1 MDKLNLKQQDATQAL
16 KTLKEILEE
25 PFTIIVRDAS
35 IQRFEYTFEA
45 IWKFIKSYLETIEG
59 IQAHSPKQCFRELFN
74 SGKISEKACL
84 ELLDIADK
92 RNETSHTRN
101 V

>member
-59 IQAHSPKQCFRELFN
+59 IQAPDFRH
-74 SGKISEKACL
+74 KRVQTREKRHYNFWMM
-84 ELLDIADK
+84 EG
-92 RNETSHTRN
+92 